1 VGGGR
6 SVAGHDVTENLLAD
20 DDSEDGMSQ
29 EEGGPLAELKR
40 GLRMLSQ
47 QDAQQQQPAEE
58 PLVEKVGLVLCCKHP
73 TA

>member
-1 VGGGR
+1 
-6 SVAGHDVTENLLAD
+6 
-20 DDSEDGMSQ
+20 MSQ